1 MRSRRL
7 TGTHILLILGLKA
20 GLAHAEAQHVY
31 FGDTHLHS
39 SFSADAALMGN
50 PSADPDTAYRYAK
63 GLPVVHP
70 NHRGRVQ
77 ITTPLDFLAVSDHAE
92 FLGIV
97 PALFAGDPR
106 VGQTPTTDTF
116 LEAAQKGD
124 LWTAFTILTQQGGL
138 AELDPGMDSPE
149 INRSTWQKI
158 TAAADAHYDPGNF
171 TTLVAWEWSSMPT
184 TDPAVQG
191 PNLHRVV
198 LLREGADTANQFL
211 PFSSFQS
218 QRPEDL
224 WAWFEETSEA
234 TGATFLAIPHN
245 SNIGLGRMFDE
256 VDSDGEAI
264 DARYARERMKW
275 EPVAEVT
282 QVKGDSE
289 THPTLSP
296 TDEFADYELFITAG
310 SSNVKPGDFLRS
322 TMRRGLEIESRV
334 GVNPYQLGL
343 IGASDSHTGL
353 ASVEEDNYHGKWGSQ
368 STPERMLAGSG
379 IQIGANMGAA
389 GLAAVWANQ
398 NSREEIF
405 DAFRRREVYA
415 TTGTRIRLRFFG
427 GFDFAEADLRG
438 DDFAQRGYTR
448 GVPMGGQLDA
458 TSGKAP
464 TFLVHALKDPA
475 GANLDRIQIIKG
487 WVDAAGESHE
497 KVYDVALSDGR
508 STGSNGSA
516 PAVGNTVDLTT
527 GRYHN
532 SIGAPQLGAAWT
544 DPDFDPSQRSAFYYA
559 RVIEIPTPRHSLFD
573 AIAVAQPHPENLPA
587 TVQERAYSSPIWLR
601 R

>member
-1 MRSRRL
+1 MQSRQL
-7 TGTHILLILGLKA
+7 SIMFFLLALGMKA
-20 GLAHAEAQHVY
+20 GLANADAQNVY

-70 NHRGRVQ
+70 NHRARVQ
-77 ITTPLDFLAVSDHAE
+77 IATPLDFLAVSDHAE

-106 VGQTPTTDTF
+106 VGGTPSSEAF
-116 LEAAQKGD
+116 LEAARDGH
-124 LWTAFTILTQQGGL
+124 LWKAFMILMRQGGL

-149 INRSTWQKI
+149 INRSTWKRI
-158 TAAADAHYDPGNF
+158 IAAAEAHNDPDTF

-184 TDPAVQG
+184 ADPAVQG

-198 LLREGADTANQFL
+198 LMREGRAIARHFL
-211 PFSSFQS
+211 PYSAFQS

-224 WAWFEETSEA
+224 WTWLGETSKA

-245 SNIGLGRMFDE
+245 SNLGLGRMFDE
-256 VDSDGEAI
+256 VESDGDPM
-264 DARYARERMKW
+264 DAAYARERMKW
-275 EPVAEVT
+275 EPIAEVT

-289 THPTLSP
+289 THPNLSP

-310 SSNVKPGDFLRS
+310 SNDVKPGDFLRS
-322 TMRRGLEIESRV
+322 AMRRGLEIETRV
-334 GVNPYQLGL
+334 GVNPYQFGL

-353 ASVEEDNYHGKWGSQ
+353 AAVEEDNYHGKWAGQ
-368 STPERMLAGSG
+368 STPERMLARNRT
-379 IQIGANMGAA
+379 QLGANMGAA
-389 GLAAVWANQ
+389 GLAAVWANR

-427 GFDFAEADLRG
+427 GFDFEQADLA
-438 DDFAQRGYTR
+438 DEDPAQPGYAR
-448 GVPMGGQLDA
+448 GVPMGGLLDA

-464 TFLVHALKDPA
+464 TFLVHALKDPV

-497 KVYDVALSDGR
+497 KIYDVALSDGR
-508 STGSNGSA
+508 SAGSDGKV
-516 PAVGNTVDLTT
+516 PAVGNTVDLAT
-527 GRYHN
+527 GHYDN
-532 SIGAPQLGAAWT
+532 SIGAPQLRAAWK

-573 AIAVAQPHPENLPA
+573 AIAVAQPHPENLPP